1 MSSTS
6 SGASSAT
13 ICSDD
18 MPSALRDL
26 GPGRVAQKAEF
37 GCEFFPNVVEAG
49 TGRYFVDF
57 FKPTVTVGARASSSS
72 TWRSSNHDP
81 QRTPIPHH
89 PGPRG

>member
-26 GPGRVAQKAEF
+26 GPGRVSQKAEF
-37 GCEFFPNVVEAG
+37 GCEFFPNVIEAG

-57 FKPTVTVGARASSSS
+57 FQTDRDGRRKGIIVIDLEDFEP
-72 TWRSSNHDP
+72 
-81 QRTPIPHH
+81 
-89 PGPRG
+89 